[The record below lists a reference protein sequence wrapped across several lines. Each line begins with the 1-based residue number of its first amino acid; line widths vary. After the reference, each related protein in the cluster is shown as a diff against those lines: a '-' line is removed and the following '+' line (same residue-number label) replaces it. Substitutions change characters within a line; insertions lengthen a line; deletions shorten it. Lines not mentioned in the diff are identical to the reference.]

1 MRTHH
6 KTTALAAA
14 AIAALSLGL
23 TACGGG
29 TDTGAK
35 DAGSASS
42 AQTAGAAG
50 QGTGE
55 AGQGAGEAG
64 GTADRTAA
72 KSGSGSAGA
81 STTAGGTSG
90 GASGGT
96 SAGSSGGGTKGSTA
110 GATAGSTA
118 GTTGS
123 GGSTKGASGRG
134 TSSGAAPACAYGDIK
149 ITAAKAD
156 EVPTEHIVLT
166 ATNTSGSACT
176 LLQYPLIAFGPI
188 QTAKDV
194 PAVAKSRPAAPVV
207 LRPGAPAY
215 ANVRVSLGGTHEDN
229 KVVRSFHVNLFAT
242 DGPAEGSIVV
252 KAPAGGLAVA
262 EAAAKTGYW
271 TPELRN
277 DADEF

>member
-6 KTTALAAA
+6 KSTVLAAA

-42 AQTAGAAG
+42 SATDAGAADKE
-50 QGTGE
+50 TGAA
-55 AGQGAGEAG
+55 AGA
-64 GTADRTAA
+64 ADQTAA
-72 KSGSGSAGA
+72 ESGSGSAGK
-81 STTAGGTSG
+81 STAGGSTATGGTSG
-90 GASGGT
+90 GS
-96 SAGSSGGGTKGSTA
+96 GTKGSTA
-110 GATAGSTA
+110 GS
-118 GTTGS
+118 TTGS
-123 GGSTKGASGRG
+123 STGGKTAAKTSTK
-134 TSSGAAPACAYGDIK
+134 TSAKAPACAYGDIK
-149 ITAAKAD
+149 VTAAKAD

-176 LLQYPLIAFGPI
+176 LLEYPLIAFGPV

-194 PAVAKSRPAAPVV
+194 PAVAKSKPAAPVV

-215 ANVRVSLGGTHEDN
+215 ANVRVALGGTHGNTE
-229 KVVRSFHVNLFAT
+229 VVKSFNVNLFAAA
-242 DGPAEGSIVV
+242 GPAEGSIVV
-252 KAPAGGLAVA
+252 KAPAGGLAVD

-271 TPELRN
+271 TEQLRN
-277 DADEF
+277 GADEF

>member
-1 MRTHH
+1 MRTHR
-6 KTTALAAA
+6 TSTILAAA
-14 AIAALSLGL
+14 AVTALSLGL
-23 TACGGG
+23 TACGGAA
-29 TDTGAK
+29 DTGAK

-42 AQTAGAAG
+42 SQTAGAAD
-50 QGTGE
+50 QGT
-55 AGQGAGEAG
+55 AEAG
-64 GTADRTAA
+64 GTADQTAA
-72 KSGSGSAGA
+72 QSGSGSAGTSTTA
-81 STTAGGTSG
+81 GGTSTTAGGTSG
-90 GASGGT
+90 GSGTKASTAGSTGSTGSSKGT
-96 SAGSSGGGTKGSTA
+96 SAG
-110 GATAGSTA
+110 
-118 GTTGS
+118 
-123 GGSTKGASGRG
+123 G
-134 TSSGAAPACAYGDIK
+134 TSSAKAPACAYGDIR

-207 LRPGAPAY
+207 LQPGAPAY

-229 KVVRSFHVNLFAT
+229 KVVRSFNVNLFAAE
-242 DGPAEGSIVV
+242 GPAEGSIVV

-271 TPELRN
+271 TPQLRN
-277 DADEF
+277 GADEF